1 MAILKRIGLPQP
13 LAILATKTRAKR
25 GDLLPEWGQ
34 FLREHSNFGTASTI
48 KDTLRRRLVN
58 LMERGM
64 VSREG
69 NVYVI
74 EPEGWTTPPPSAA
87 RPNTAA
93 APRSCTS

>member
-1 MAILKRIGLPQP
+1 MARRANSSPPSLRAGNTHASRGAVAILKRIGLPQP

-58 LMERGM
+58 LME
-64 VSREG
+64 
-69 NVYVI
+69 
-74 EPEGWTTPPPSAA
+74 
-87 RPNTAA
+87 
-93 APRSCTS
+93 